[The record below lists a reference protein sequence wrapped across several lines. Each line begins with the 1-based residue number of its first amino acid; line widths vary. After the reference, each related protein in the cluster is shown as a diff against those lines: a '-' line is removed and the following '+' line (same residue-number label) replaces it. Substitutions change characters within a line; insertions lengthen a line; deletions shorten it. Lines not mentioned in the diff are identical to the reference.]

1 MGPFFVP
8 VYLLALPLAS
18 DMDIVR
24 AVFDAFAQRDIARVE
39 QVISE
44 DMEFHAVT
52 AEVAGRDGPYRGH
65 AGMELYFADVD
76 EIWDEINLTPID
88 FEQVG
93 DVVLVTGRVWAR
105 GGGRV
110 VDSST
115 GWLFEVRDGRIARA
129 RVFESAAEAA
139 AAAKTGLEG

>member
-1 MGPFFVP
+1 MGPLFRARVP
-8 VYLLALPLAS
+8 SRAPLGT
-18 DMDIVR
+18 DVDIVR
-24 AVFDAFAQRDIARVE
+24 ALFDAFERRDLARIE
-39 QVISE
+39 ELISQ

-76 EIWDEINLTPID
+76 EIWEEINLTPTD
-88 FEQVG
+88 FEEIDGVI
-93 DVVLVTGRVWAR
+93 LVTGRVWAR
-105 GGGRV
+105 GSGRV

-115 GWLFEVRDGRIARA
+115 GWLFEVRDGRIGWA

-139 AAAKTGLEG
+139 EAARSGSGG

>member
-8 VYLLALPLAS
+8 VYRLPLLVGT
-18 DMDIVR
+18 DIDIVR
-24 AVFDAFAQRDIARVE
+24 AVFDAFARRDIEGFRGL
-39 QVISE
+39 ISE

-52 AEVAGRDGPYRGH
+52 AEVAGREGPYRGH
-65 AGMELYFADVD
+65 AGMQLYFADVD
-76 EIWDEINLTPID
+76 KIWEEINLTPTD

-105 GGGRV
+105 GSGRV

-115 GWLFEVRDGRIARA
+115 GWLFRVSEGQLVWA
-129 RVFESAAEAA
+129 RVFESAGEATAA
-139 AAAKTGLEG
+139 ARA